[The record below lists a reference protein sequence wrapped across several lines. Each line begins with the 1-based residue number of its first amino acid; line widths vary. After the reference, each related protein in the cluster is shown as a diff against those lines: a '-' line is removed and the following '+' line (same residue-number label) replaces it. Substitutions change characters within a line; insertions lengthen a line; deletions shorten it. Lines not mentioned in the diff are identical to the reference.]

1 MSVINKM
8 LRDLDARRGEA
19 RLPDL
24 PQGAIPAAMEGT
36 ASVGAPAGQRALR
49 WVLLLTGLVALA
61 GALACYLHATQAV
74 VPPPLQVAAPVAA
87 PTAAPA
93 PADAAAAPD
102 ASTQAPVPVPGQETS
117 APAPSP
123 PAVVVE
129 APPVSEPSPPAEPVP
144 PRKSQRRSESTV
156 TAPPPP
162 GTETERPRRRSRAAS
177 ETVLATPGVSA
188 STAGPG
194 PAAMTETASPTA
206 AQRRQSAAQETLAQA
221 QSLWDAGSREAA
233 LQLVRDAVQ
242 VAERAPSADTALL
255 AQLVREQVRMELAL
269 GRPGPALAVLTRL
282 EPALSGQADLWAVR
296 GNAAQ
301 RLGRHQESVQAYL
314 AALQLRPG
322 EPRWMLGAAVS
333 LAALGQLEAAAR
345 QAEQARA
352 LGPVSPEVWTY
363 LQQAGVPLR

>member
-1 MSVINKM
+1 VSVINKM

-36 ASVGAPAGQRALR
+36 ASVGAPVGQRARR
-49 WVLLLTGLVALA
+49 WGLGLVVLVLCA
-61 GALACYLHATQAV
+61 GALAWYLHATQAV
-74 VPPPLQVAAPVAA
+74 VPPPLQAVAPMAAPVAA
-87 PTAAPA
+87 PAATDATPAADAPAQPSAAQVPVPPPEPAAEPPQTQPSEAPSAADPAPPRKPRRRNEVTEAAPMPPAAERPRNRNRTAREAA
-93 PADAAAAPD
+93 PVPPAAAAAP
-102 ASTQAPVPVPGQETS
+102 ASAAPM
-117 APAPSP
+117 
-123 PAVVVE
+123 
-129 APPVSEPSPPAEPVP
+129 
-144 PRKSQRRSESTV
+144 
-156 TAPPPP
+156 
-162 GTETERPRRRSRAAS
+162 
-177 ETVLATPGVSA
+177 ATDVSA
-188 STAGPG
+188 
-194 PAAMTETASPTA
+194 PTA

-221 QSLWDAGSREAA
+221 QSLWNTGSREAA
-233 LQLVRDAVQ
+233 LQLVQEAVA
-242 VAERAPSADTALL
+242 VAERAQPVDAALL

-269 GRPGPALAVLTRL
+269 GRPGPVLAVLTRL

-363 LQQAGVPLR
+363 LRQAGVPLR

>member
-36 ASVGAPAGQRALR
+36 ASVGASAGPRVRR
-49 WVLLLTGLVALA
+49 WGAGLIVLLLCAAALA
-61 GALACYLHATQAV
+61 WYLHATQAV
-74 VPPPLQVAAPVAA
+74 APPPLAVAPVAA
-87 PTAAPA
+87 PAVAPVSAPDVPTQPQAPVPQPAEPAAESPQTSPAEAPSAIEPAPPRKPRRRSEAAETAQTPPATERPRKRSRTASEAAPESGGHAMAPA
-93 PADAAAAPD
+93 PASAAPMATD
-102 ASTQAPVPVPGQETS
+102 VS
-117 APAPSP
+117 APT
-123 PAVVVE
+123 AV
-129 APPVSEPSPPAEPVP
+129 
-144 PRKSQRRSESTV
+144 
-156 TAPPPP
+156 
-162 GTETERPRRRSRAAS
+162 
-177 ETVLATPGVSA
+177 
-188 STAGPG
+188 
-194 PAAMTETASPTA
+194 
-206 AQRRQSAAQETLAQA
+206 QRRQSAAQETLAQA
-221 QSLWDAGSREAA
+221 QVLWNAGSREAA
-233 LQLVRDAVQ
+233 LQLVQDAVA
-242 VAERAPSADTALL
+242 VAERAQPVDVTLL

-314 AALQLRPG
+314 TALQLRPG

-333 LAALGQLEAAAR
+333 LAALGQLDAAAR

-352 LGPVSPEVWTY
+352 LGPVSPEVLTY
-363 LQQAGVPLR
+363 LRQAGVPLR

>member
-36 ASVGAPAGQRALR
+36 ASVGASAGPRVRR
-49 WVLLLTGLVALA
+49 WGLGLMVLLLCAAALA
-61 GALACYLHATQAV
+61 WYLHATQAV
-74 VPPPLQVAAPVAA
+74 VPPPLAVAPVAA
-87 PTAAPA
+87 PAAAPVPAPEVPTQRQAPVPQPAEPAAEPPQALSEAAPSASEPQAATEPEPPRKPRRRSEAVETAQTPPATERPRKRSRTASEVEPESRARAMAPA
-93 PADAAAAPD
+93 PANA
-102 ASTQAPVPVPGQETS
+102 VPMATDVPGS
-117 APAPSP
+117 
-123 PAVVVE
+123 
-129 APPVSEPSPPAEPVP
+129 
-144 PRKSQRRSESTV
+144 
-156 TAPPPP
+156 
-162 GTETERPRRRSRAAS
+162 
-177 ETVLATPGVSA
+177 
-188 STAGPG
+188 
-194 PAAMTETASPTA
+194 TA

-221 QSLWDAGSREAA
+221 QALWNAGSREAA
-233 LQLVRDAVQ
+233 LQLVQDAVA
-242 VAERAPSADTALL
+242 VAERAQPVDATLL

-282 EPALSGQADLWAVR
+282 EPVLSGQADLWAVR

-352 LGPVSPEVWTY
+352 LGPVSPEVLTY
-363 LQQAGVPLR
+363 LRQAGVALR

>member
-36 ASVGAPAGQRALR
+36 ASVGTSAGPRVRR
-49 WVLLLTGLVALA
+49 WGGGLIVLLLCAAALA
-61 GALACYLHATQAV
+61 WYLHATQAV
-74 VPPPLQVAAPVAA
+74 VPPPLAVAPVAA
-87 PTAAPA
+87 PAAAPVSAPEVPTQPQAPVLQPAEPAAESPQAPPAEAPSASEPQAATEPAPPRKPRRRSEAAETAQTPPATERPRKRSRTASEAEPESRAPAMAPA
-93 PADAAAAPD
+93 PASAAPMATD
-102 ASTQAPVPVPGQETS
+102 VS
-117 APAPSP
+117 APA
-123 PAVVVE
+123 AV
-129 APPVSEPSPPAEPVP
+129 
-144 PRKSQRRSESTV
+144 
-156 TAPPPP
+156 
-162 GTETERPRRRSRAAS
+162 
-177 ETVLATPGVSA
+177 
-188 STAGPG
+188 
-194 PAAMTETASPTA
+194 
-206 AQRRQSAAQETLAQA
+206 QRRQSAAQETLAQA
-221 QSLWDAGSREAA
+221 QALWNAGSREAA
-233 LQLVRDAVQ
+233 LQLVQDAVA
-242 VAERAPSADTALL
+242 VAERAQPVDATLL

-314 AALQLRPG
+314 TALQLRPG

-333 LAALGQLEAAAR
+333 LAALGQLDAAAR

-352 LGPVSPEVWTY
+352 LGPVSPEVLTY
-363 LQQAGVPLR
+363 LRQAGVALR

>member
-36 ASVGAPAGQRALR
+36 ASVGAPVGQRVRR
-49 WVLLLTGLVALA
+49 WGLGLAVLVLCGGTLA
-61 GALACYLHATQAV
+61 WYLHATQAV
-74 VPPPLQVAAPVAA
+74 VPPPLQAVAPMATPQVAAPAA
-87 PTAAPA
+87 ADAAPA
-93 PADAAAAPD
+93 AAD
-102 ASTQAPVPVPGQETS
+102 ASTQPAAAQAPEPAAEPPQAQAAE
-117 APAPSP
+117 APS
-123 PAVVVE
+123 
-129 APPVSEPSPPAEPVP
+129 VSEPQTASEPAPARK
-144 PRKSQRRSESTV
+144 PRRRNEATE
-156 TAPPPP
+156 TAPAQPA
-162 GTETERPRRRSRAAS
+162 TERPRNRNRTAREAAP
-177 ETVLATPGVSA
+177 VPPAAATAPASAAPMAADVSA
-188 STAGPG
+188 
-194 PAAMTETASPTA
+194 PTA

-221 QSLWDAGSREAA
+221 QALWNAGSREAA
-233 LQLVRDAVQ
+233 LQLVQDAVA
-242 VAERAPSADTALL
+242 VAERAQPVEAVLL

-269 GRPGPALAVLTRL
+269 GRPGPVLAVLTRL

-333 LAALGQLEAAAR
+333 LAALGQLEAAAQ

-352 LGPVSPEVWTY
+352 LGPVSPEVLTY
-363 LQQAGVPLR
+363 LRQAGVPLR